1 MYLLS
6 LTIIT
11 GGILLYRK
19 YYKYESK
26 VRKNKEF
33 ERYNEYMLEETIY
46 NTRIIEVPE

>member
-19 YYKYESK
+19 YFKYESK

-33 ERYNEYMLEETIY
+33 ERYNKYMLEETIN
-46 NTRIIEVPE
+46 NTKIYEAPE